1 MEDTVKTRRN
11 PLAWFGK
18 HKKLTAL
25 LLVVLIAAVL
35 VLRAVLGGKKAAG
48 STYQFVRTST
58 LQKTSLTDSVSV
70 NGTVKS
76 GYEASVTVA
85 DSAKLYKVSEVKVA
99 VGDTVKKGD
108 VIATLDT
115 SDLEKQIESAEESYG
130 DTLKSAQTSYD
141 RATADLETSTV
152 QHENSLIDLQ
162 AKIDQADQ
170 NLQDAK
176 DALTKAQ
183 ENERKAQ
190 STYDTAVSDY
200 NTLKSA
206 YDSASASISA
216 YTQEKNDAATA
227 LNNALYAANQ
237 ALSAQLADPDNDE
250 KRQAAEDAQAKVTDA
265 QNTYNEADQKLTEA
279 QNSCSAPSLGLYG
292 FTSIQTALTQADSTK
307 TQAESALD
315 SAKNAVD
322 TANTQIST
330 CEQQVKAAHDS
341 YDQEKNYSNLLNKSQ
356 NVEDSATKLEQ
367 AQRTPDNLETLRS
380 TLEDCT
386 LTATMD
392 GTITALNA
400 TVGSVC
406 SGTVA
411 TIQNTD
417 ALVVDVTIPANSVPK
432 LSTGMTCHITS
443 DATGDAVIDG
453 TLTQNDAP
461 QPVSPVPETKKP
473 LIEMHGIRKSYY
485 IGRPNELEI
494 LHGIDLT
501 VYPGEFVAIVGE
513 SGSGKSTLMN
523 IIGVLDKPTAG
534 EYALDGVNIHD
545 AKDNQLADIRNRK
558 IGFVFQTYNL
568 IGRQS
573 ALKNVE
579 LPMLYA
585 GVPGGERTRRAKEWL
600 ERVGMGERMKHQPNE
615 LSGGQKQRV
624 AIARAM
630 VNEPAL
636 ILADEPTGALD
647 SQTSRTV
654 MDLFHEMHN
663 TYHKTIVLITHNPEL
678 ADECE
683 RVLTLRDGLIVGER
697 KGSGKRAAL

>member
-453 TLTQNDAP
+453 TLTQIDPVANDNGSFGAKVVVNGDADGLLIGISAKVEIVISEKDNVFIVPRDAVATADDGSSYVLRKTGGEGVDMTFEQVTVTTGDTNDFYVEITGSDLQEGDVIRSSADLTQGIETSSDSTLPDGVQQTENGDLYVGDPSNMPEGTVVMGGGDAP
-461 QPVSPVPETKKP
+461 
-473 LIEMHGIRKSYY
+473 
-485 IGRPNELEI
+485 
-494 LHGIDLT
+494 
-501 VYPGEFVAIVGE
+501 
-513 SGSGKSTLMN
+513 
-523 IIGVLDKPTAG
+523 AG
-534 EYALDGVNIHD
+534 GPDG
-545 AKDNQLADIRNRK
+545 
-558 IGFVFQTYNL
+558 G
-568 IGRQS
+568 
-573 ALKNVE
+573 
-579 LPMLYA
+579 
-585 GVPGGERTRRAKEWL
+585 PGG
-600 ERVGMGERMKHQPNE
+600 
-615 LSGGQKQRV
+615 GQ
-624 AIARAM
+624 
-630 VNEPAL
+630 
-636 ILADEPTGALD
+636 
-647 SQTSRTV
+647 
-654 MDLFHEMHN
+654 
-663 TYHKTIVLITHNPEL
+663 
-678 ADECE
+678 
-683 RVLTLRDGLIVGER
+683 
-697 KGSGKRAAL
+697 

>member
-35 VLRAVLGGKKAAG
+35 VLRAVLGGNKAAG

-190 STYDTAVSDY
+190 STYDTTVSDY

-367 AQRTPDNLETLRS
+367 AQRTPNNLETLRS

-453 TLTQNDAP
+453 TLTQIDPVANDNGSFGAKVVVNGDADGLLIGISAKVEIVISEKDNVFIVPRDAVGTADDGSSYVLRKTGGEGVDMTFEQVTVTTGDTNDFYVEITGSDLQEGDVIRSSADLTQGIETSSDSTLPDGVQQMENGDLYVGDPSNMPEGTVVMGGGDAP
-461 QPVSPVPETKKP
+461 
-473 LIEMHGIRKSYY
+473 
-485 IGRPNELEI
+485 
-494 LHGIDLT
+494 
-501 VYPGEFVAIVGE
+501 
-513 SGSGKSTLMN
+513 
-523 IIGVLDKPTAG
+523 AG
-534 EYALDGVNIHD
+534 GPDG
-545 AKDNQLADIRNRK
+545 
-558 IGFVFQTYNL
+558 G
-568 IGRQS
+568 
-573 ALKNVE
+573 
-579 LPMLYA
+579 
-585 GVPGGERTRRAKEWL
+585 PGG
-600 ERVGMGERMKHQPNE
+600 
-615 LSGGQKQRV
+615 GQ
-624 AIARAM
+624 
-630 VNEPAL
+630 
-636 ILADEPTGALD
+636 
-647 SQTSRTV
+647 
-654 MDLFHEMHN
+654 
-663 TYHKTIVLITHNPEL
+663 
-678 ADECE
+678 
-683 RVLTLRDGLIVGER
+683 
-697 KGSGKRAAL
+697 

>member
-85 DSAKLYKVSEVKVA
+85 DSAKLYKVSEDKVA

-417 ALVVDVTIPANSVPK
+417 ARVVDVTIPANSVPK

-453 TLTQNDAP
+453 TLTQIDPVANDTGSFGAKVVVNGDADGLLIGISAKVEIVISEKDNVFIVPRDAVGTADDGSSYVLRKTGGEGVDMTFEQVTVTTGDTNDFYVEITGSDLQEGDVIRSSADLTQGIETSSDSTLPDGVQQMENGDLYVGDPSNMPEGTVVMGGGDAP
-461 QPVSPVPETKKP
+461 
-473 LIEMHGIRKSYY
+473 
-485 IGRPNELEI
+485 
-494 LHGIDLT
+494 
-501 VYPGEFVAIVGE
+501 
-513 SGSGKSTLMN
+513 
-523 IIGVLDKPTAG
+523 AG
-534 EYALDGVNIHD
+534 GPDG
-545 AKDNQLADIRNRK
+545 
-558 IGFVFQTYNL
+558 G
-568 IGRQS
+568 
-573 ALKNVE
+573 
-579 LPMLYA
+579 
-585 GVPGGERTRRAKEWL
+585 PGG
-600 ERVGMGERMKHQPNE
+600 
-615 LSGGQKQRV
+615 GQ
-624 AIARAM
+624 
-630 VNEPAL
+630 
-636 ILADEPTGALD
+636 
-647 SQTSRTV
+647 
-654 MDLFHEMHN
+654 
-663 TYHKTIVLITHNPEL
+663 
-678 ADECE
+678 
-683 RVLTLRDGLIVGER
+683 
-697 KGSGKRAAL
+697 

>member
-130 DTLKSAQTSYD
+130 DTLKSAQTSND
-141 RATADLETSTV
+141 RAVADLKSSTV
-152 QHENSLIDLQ
+152 QHENTLIDLQ
-162 AKIDQADQ
+162 AKIEQADES
-170 NLQDAK
+170 LQEAK
-176 DALTKAQ
+176 DNLTKAQ
-183 ENERKAQ
+183 EDQRKAQ
-190 STYDTAVSDY
+190 STYDSAVSNY
-200 NTLKSA
+200 NTLQSA
-206 YDSASASISA
+206 YNSAVANVEA
-216 YTQEKNDAATA
+216 LNATYTAAQQEYAQAKNNYEVAVEIYNNDGGNPTEEHTQAKNNAEDALNTALAKYNDADTA
-227 LNNALYAANQ
+227 LNNAKN
-237 ALSAQLADPDNDE
+237 N
-250 KRQAAEDAQAKVTDA
+250 
-265 QNTYNEADQKLTEA
+265 
-279 QNSCSAPSLGLYG
+279 CSVPSLNLYG
-292 FTSIQTALTQADSTK
+292 YDAVKQAYSQADTDKSSAERDLETAKTSVETATK
-307 TQAESALD
+307 NID
-315 SAKNAVD
+315 
-322 TANTQIST
+322 T

-443 DATGDAVIDG
+443 DATGDAVING
-453 TLTQNDAP
+453 TLTQIDPVANDNGSFGAKVVVNGDADGLLIGISAKVEIVISEKDNVFIVPRDAVGTADDGSSYVLRKTGGEGVDMTFEQVTVTTGDTNDFYVEITGSDLQEGDVIRSSADLTQGMETSSDSTLPDGVQQMENGDLYVGDPSNMPEGTVVMGGGDAP
-461 QPVSPVPETKKP
+461 
-473 LIEMHGIRKSYY
+473 
-485 IGRPNELEI
+485 
-494 LHGIDLT
+494 
-501 VYPGEFVAIVGE
+501 
-513 SGSGKSTLMN
+513 
-523 IIGVLDKPTAG
+523 AG
-534 EYALDGVNIHD
+534 GPDG
-545 AKDNQLADIRNRK
+545 
-558 IGFVFQTYNL
+558 G
-568 IGRQS
+568 
-573 ALKNVE
+573 
-579 LPMLYA
+579 
-585 GVPGGERTRRAKEWL
+585 PGG
-600 ERVGMGERMKHQPNE
+600 
-615 LSGGQKQRV
+615 GQ
-624 AIARAM
+624 
-630 VNEPAL
+630 
-636 ILADEPTGALD
+636 
-647 SQTSRTV
+647 
-654 MDLFHEMHN
+654 
-663 TYHKTIVLITHNPEL
+663 
-678 ADECE
+678 
-683 RVLTLRDGLIVGER
+683 
-697 KGSGKRAAL
+697 

>member
-35 VLRAVLGGKKAAG
+35 VLRAVLGGKNAAG

-130 DTLKSAQTSYD
+130 DTLKSAQTSND
-141 RATADLETSTV
+141 RAVADLESSTV
-152 QHENSLIDLQ
+152 QHENTLIDLQ
-162 AKIDQADQ
+162 AKIEQADES
-170 NLQDAK
+170 LQEAK
-176 DALTKAQ
+176 DNLTKAQ
-183 ENERKAQ
+183 EDQRKAQ
-190 STYDTAVSDY
+190 STYDSAVSNY
-200 NTLKSA
+200 NTLQSA
-206 YDSASASISA
+206 YNSAVANVEALSAT
-216 YTQEKNDAATA
+216 YTAAQQEYAQAKNNYEVAVEIYNNDGGNPTEEHTQAKNNAEDALNTALAKYNDADTA
-227 LNNALYAANQ
+227 LNNTKN
-237 ALSAQLADPDNDE
+237 N
-250 KRQAAEDAQAKVTDA
+250 
-265 QNTYNEADQKLTEA
+265 
-279 QNSCSAPSLGLYG
+279 CSVPSLNLYG
-292 FTSIQTALTQADSTK
+292 YDAVKQAYSQADTDKSSAERDLEAAKTSVETATK
-307 TQAESALD
+307 NID
-315 SAKNAVD
+315 
-322 TANTQIST
+322 T

-453 TLTQNDAP
+453 TLTQIDPVANDQGSFGAKVVVNGDADGLLIGISAKVEIVISEKDNVFIVPRDAVGTADDGSSYVLRKTGGEGVDMTFEQVTVTTGDTNDFYVEITGSDLQEGDVIRSSADLTQGIETSSDSTLPDGVQQMENGDLYVGDPSNMPEGSVVMGGGDAP
-461 QPVSPVPETKKP
+461 
-473 LIEMHGIRKSYY
+473 
-485 IGRPNELEI
+485 
-494 LHGIDLT
+494 
-501 VYPGEFVAIVGE
+501 
-513 SGSGKSTLMN
+513 
-523 IIGVLDKPTAG
+523 AG
-534 EYALDGVNIHD
+534 GPDG
-545 AKDNQLADIRNRK
+545 
-558 IGFVFQTYNL
+558 G
-568 IGRQS
+568 
-573 ALKNVE
+573 
-579 LPMLYA
+579 
-585 GVPGGERTRRAKEWL
+585 PGG
-600 ERVGMGERMKHQPNE
+600 
-615 LSGGQKQRV
+615 GQ
-624 AIARAM
+624 
-630 VNEPAL
+630 
-636 ILADEPTGALD
+636 
-647 SQTSRTV
+647 
-654 MDLFHEMHN
+654 
-663 TYHKTIVLITHNPEL
+663 
-678 ADECE
+678 
-683 RVLTLRDGLIVGER
+683 
-697 KGSGKRAAL
+697 

>member
-35 VLRAVLGGKKAAG
+35 VLRAVLGGNKAAG

-206 YDSASASISA
+206 YDSASASIST
-216 YTQEKNDAATA
+216 YTAA
-227 LNNALYAANQ
+227 LNAANDN
-237 ALSAQLADPDNDE
+237 LKSAQEAY
-250 KRQAAEDAQAKVTDA
+250 QSAQAS
-265 QNTYNEADQKLTEA
+265 LTEA

-392 GTITALNA
+392 GTITALDA

-406 SGTVA
+406 TGTVA

-453 TLTQNDAP
+453 TLTQIDPVANDKGSFGAKVVVNGDADGLLIGISAKVEIVISEKDNVFIVPRDAVATADDGSSYVLRKTGGEGVDMTFEQVTVTTGDTNDFYVEITGSDLQEGDVIRSSADLTQGIETSSDSTLPDGVQQMENGDLYVGDPSNMPEGTVVMGGGDAP
-461 QPVSPVPETKKP
+461 
-473 LIEMHGIRKSYY
+473 
-485 IGRPNELEI
+485 
-494 LHGIDLT
+494 
-501 VYPGEFVAIVGE
+501 
-513 SGSGKSTLMN
+513 
-523 IIGVLDKPTAG
+523 AG
-534 EYALDGVNIHD
+534 GPDG
-545 AKDNQLADIRNRK
+545 
-558 IGFVFQTYNL
+558 G
-568 IGRQS
+568 
-573 ALKNVE
+573 
-579 LPMLYA
+579 
-585 GVPGGERTRRAKEWL
+585 PGG
-600 ERVGMGERMKHQPNE
+600 
-615 LSGGQKQRV
+615 GQ
-624 AIARAM
+624 
-630 VNEPAL
+630 
-636 ILADEPTGALD
+636 
-647 SQTSRTV
+647 
-654 MDLFHEMHN
+654 
-663 TYHKTIVLITHNPEL
+663 
-678 ADECE
+678 
-683 RVLTLRDGLIVGER
+683 
-697 KGSGKRAAL
+697 

>member
-190 STYDTAVSDY
+190 STYTAALNAAADAQNQAISAVNSAIAAYNADPSDA
-200 NTLKSA
+200 NKDAMNAANDNLKSA
-206 YDSASASISA
+206 QEA
-216 YTQEKNDAATA
+216 YQ
-227 LNNALYAANQ
+227 
-237 ALSAQLADPDNDE
+237 SAQASL
-250 KRQAAEDAQAKVTDA
+250 TD
-265 QNTYNEADQKLTEA
+265 A

-292 FTSIQTALTQADSTK
+292 FNNISDALKNADSTK
-307 TQAESALD
+307 NQAESALD

-453 TLTQNDAP
+453 TLTQIDPVANDTGSFGAKVVVNGDADGLLIGISAKVEIVISEKDNVFIVPRDAVGTADDGSSYVLRKTGGEGVDMTFEQVTVTTGDTNDFYVEITGSDLQEGDVIRSSADLTQGIETSSDSTLPDGVQQMENGDLYVGDPSNMPEGTVVMGGGDAP
-461 QPVSPVPETKKP
+461 
-473 LIEMHGIRKSYY
+473 
-485 IGRPNELEI
+485 
-494 LHGIDLT
+494 
-501 VYPGEFVAIVGE
+501 
-513 SGSGKSTLMN
+513 
-523 IIGVLDKPTAG
+523 AG
-534 EYALDGVNIHD
+534 GPDG
-545 AKDNQLADIRNRK
+545 
-558 IGFVFQTYNL
+558 G
-568 IGRQS
+568 
-573 ALKNVE
+573 
-579 LPMLYA
+579 
-585 GVPGGERTRRAKEWL
+585 PGG
-600 ERVGMGERMKHQPNE
+600 
-615 LSGGQKQRV
+615 GQ
-624 AIARAM
+624 
-630 VNEPAL
+630 
-636 ILADEPTGALD
+636 
-647 SQTSRTV
+647 
-654 MDLFHEMHN
+654 
-663 TYHKTIVLITHNPEL
+663 
-678 ADECE
+678 
-683 RVLTLRDGLIVGER
+683 
-697 KGSGKRAAL
+697 

>member
-1 MEDTVKTRRN
+1 MCRKFSPFHTLYKTYTQMYAIMPKSKFTTPLKRKEYQMEDTVKTRRN

-48 STYQFVRTST
+48 SAYQFVRTTT

-330 CEQQVKAAHDS
+330 CEQQVKSAHDS

-392 GTITALNA
+392 GTITALDA

-443 DATGDAVIDG
+443 DATGDAVING
-453 TLTQNDAP
+453 TLTQIDPVANDKGSFGAKVVVNGDADGLLIGISAKVEIVISEKDNVFIVPRDAVGTADDGSSYVLRKTGGEGVDMTFEQVTVTTGDTNDFYVEITGSDLQEGDVIRSSADLTQGIETSSDSTLPDGVQQMENGDLYVGDPSNMPEGSVVMGGGDAP
-461 QPVSPVPETKKP
+461 
-473 LIEMHGIRKSYY
+473 
-485 IGRPNELEI
+485 
-494 LHGIDLT
+494 
-501 VYPGEFVAIVGE
+501 
-513 SGSGKSTLMN
+513 
-523 IIGVLDKPTAG
+523 AG
-534 EYALDGVNIHD
+534 GPDG
-545 AKDNQLADIRNRK
+545 
-558 IGFVFQTYNL
+558 G
-568 IGRQS
+568 
-573 ALKNVE
+573 
-579 LPMLYA
+579 
-585 GVPGGERTRRAKEWL
+585 PGG
-600 ERVGMGERMKHQPNE
+600 
-615 LSGGQKQRV
+615 GQ
-624 AIARAM
+624 
-630 VNEPAL
+630 
-636 ILADEPTGALD
+636 
-647 SQTSRTV
+647 
-654 MDLFHEMHN
+654 
-663 TYHKTIVLITHNPEL
+663 
-678 ADECE
+678 
-683 RVLTLRDGLIVGER
+683 
-697 KGSGKRAAL
+697 

>member
-453 TLTQNDAP
+453 TLTQIDPVANDTGSFGAK
-461 QPVSPVPETKKP
+461 VVVNGDADGLLIGISAKVEIVISEKDNVFIVPRDAVGTADDGSSYVLRKTGGEGVNMTFEQVTVTTGDTNDFYVEITGSD
-473 LIEMHGIRKSYY
+473 LQEGDVIRSSA
-485 IGRPNELEI
+485 
-494 LHGIDLT
+494 DLT
-501 VYPGEFVAIVGE
+501 QGIET
-513 SGSGKSTLMN
+513 SSDSTL
-523 IIGVLDKPTAG
+523 P
-534 EYALDGVNIHD
+534 DGVQQMENGD
-545 AKDNQLADIRNRK
+545 
-558 IGFVFQTYNL
+558 
-568 IGRQS
+568 
-573 ALKNVE
+573 
-579 LPMLYA
+579 LYVGDPSNMPEGTVVMGGGDVPA
-585 GVPGGERTRRAKEWL
+585 GGPDSGPGG
-600 ERVGMGERMKHQPNE
+600 
-615 LSGGQKQRV
+615 GQ
-624 AIARAM
+624 
-630 VNEPAL
+630 
-636 ILADEPTGALD
+636 
-647 SQTSRTV
+647 
-654 MDLFHEMHN
+654 
-663 TYHKTIVLITHNPEL
+663 
-678 ADECE
+678 
-683 RVLTLRDGLIVGER
+683 
-697 KGSGKRAAL
+697 

>member
-1 MEDTVKTRRN
+1 MCRKFSPFHTLYKTYTQIYAIMPKSKFTTPLKRKEYQMEDTVKTRRN

-453 TLTQNDAP
+453 TLTQIDPVANDQGSFGAKVVVNGDADGLLIGISAKVEIVISEKDNVFIVPRDAVGTADDGSSYVLRKTGGEGVDMTFEQVTVTTGDTNDFYVEITGSDLQEGNVIRSSADLTQGIETSSDSTLPDGVQQMENGDLYVGDPSNMPEGSVVMGGGDAP
-461 QPVSPVPETKKP
+461 
-473 LIEMHGIRKSYY
+473 
-485 IGRPNELEI
+485 
-494 LHGIDLT
+494 
-501 VYPGEFVAIVGE
+501 
-513 SGSGKSTLMN
+513 
-523 IIGVLDKPTAG
+523 AG
-534 EYALDGVNIHD
+534 GPDG
-545 AKDNQLADIRNRK
+545 
-558 IGFVFQTYNL
+558 G
-568 IGRQS
+568 
-573 ALKNVE
+573 
-579 LPMLYA
+579 
-585 GVPGGERTRRAKEWL
+585 PGG
-600 ERVGMGERMKHQPNE
+600 
-615 LSGGQKQRV
+615 GQ
-624 AIARAM
+624 
-630 VNEPAL
+630 
-636 ILADEPTGALD
+636 
-647 SQTSRTV
+647 
-654 MDLFHEMHN
+654 
-663 TYHKTIVLITHNPEL
+663 
-678 ADECE
+678 
-683 RVLTLRDGLIVGER
+683 
-697 KGSGKRAAL
+697 